1 MYERLIDEIK
11 FKFTTSSGPG
21 GQSVNRVSTKVE
33 LRFDVERSNLL
44 SPDEKIIIITKLY
57 SKINSN
63 CELTLFCDETRS
75 QKTNRDIAVT
85 KFLELIKD
93 ALKPAKKRKQTR
105 PSRASKEKRLK
116 DKKIKS
122 EKKNLRKN
130 DPE

>member
-33 LRFDVERSNLL
+33 LRFDVEGSKLL

-57 SKINSN
+57 SKINSK